1 MVSVQSK
8 VRIVDNSGVK
18 LVKCIHF
25 ANKVKQ
31 KSACSVGSVFLGVVL
46 DFVSFKKSRSFKKG
60 NLVFCLVLRSKKNYV
75 NVIGSGFYFKSKE
88 TVAVLC
94 KQDSKFKQYTTLGT
108 RFFGPVHFLFKENIF
123 VKENYLLSNCSY
135 ESF

>member
-31 KSACSVGSVFLGVVL
+31 KSSIGVGSVFLGVVL
-46 DFVSFKKSRSFKKG
+46 DFVSFKKIRSFKKG
-60 NLVFCLVLRSKKNYV
+60 SLVFCLVLRSRKNYN
-75 NVIGSGFYFKSKE
+75 NVKGTGFYFKSND
-88 TVAVLC
+88 TVAILC
-94 KQDSKFKQYTTLGT
+94 KHDPKFKQYSILGS
-108 RFFGPVHFLFKENIF
+108 RFFGPIHFLFKDKIF
-123 VKENYLLSNCSY
+123 NKVGYLLNNI
-135 ESF
+135 